1 MENSSNPD
9 SSATATKNAS
19 DGPAGAPDT
28 TGTTDTTPERKG
40 VSGLQVLQSTLAA
53 ALGVQSRKNRERDFQ
68 EGKASQFI
76 FAGIL
81 FTLLFIGVM
90 VIIVRTVL
98 SNA

>member
-1 MENSSNPD
+1 MKNSSKDQP
-9 SSATATKNAS
+9 
-19 DGPAGAPDT
+19 
-28 TGTTDTTPERKG
+28 TPEREQAKERQG

-81 FTLLFIGVM
+81 FTLVFIGVM
-90 VIIVRTVL
+90 VTIVRTVL
-98 SNA
+98 SGT